1 MVRALEMM
9 ANHEIAKAD
18 RCNSI
23 QDAVRLELPCDWNRV
38 EISARLIR
46 CCDWNRNISRLQ
58 WLRRIINSLE
68 DTMNNRLAMSS
79 LIAASLLASS
89 AAFAQSTT
97 VQGANDG
104 ARAGGAVGGPVG
116 EVVGGTVGAAVGLGL
131 EIPNAVITSIQ
142 GDRVRRWWCAS
153 GVVVGEPLPP
163 TVELRTVPSHTEYRY
178 AVVNDRRVIVEPR
191 TRKIIKIID

>member
-1 MVRALEMM
+1 MKNRFVISLA
-9 ANHEIAKAD
+9 
-18 RCNSI
+18 
-23 QDAVRLELPCDWNRV
+23 AV
-38 EISARLIR
+38 
-46 CCDWNRNISRLQ
+46 
-58 WLRRIINSLE
+58 
-68 DTMNNRLAMSS
+68 
-79 LIAASLLASS
+79 SLLASS

-131 EIPNAVITSIQ
+131 EIPNAVIMSIQ
-142 GDRVRRWWCAS
+142 GERAPSVVVRERI
-153 GVVVGEPLPP
+153 VVGEPLPS
-163 TVELRTVPSHTEYRY
+163 TVELRTVPNHTEYRY